1 MKPRIGA
8 WIPAGFAAALACAAC
23 GIAPPAA
30 PEFASYDFGAAPQ
43 ASPAAGLRRTLVVH
57 DVSAPAWVDSTLIHY
72 RLAYQDVPRTRAYAD
87 SRWVMSPA
95 LLFSNRLRAR
105 LAASGTGSI
114 VQPGDGTRAG
124 YALRVELEEFVQ
136 LFESPGR
143 SRALLQV
150 RVLLTA
156 DRELVAQKTFRAER
170 PSRTADAEGGVR
182 ALIAASDA
190 AIDELVAWTGQNL
203 KD

>member
-1 MKPRIGA
+1 MRPRIGA
-8 WIPAGFAAALACAAC
+8 WVPAGFAAVMACAGC
-23 GIAPPAA
+23 SIAPPVA
-30 PEFASYDFGAAPQ
+30 PEFTNYDFGPAPRAARL
-43 ASPAAGLRRTLVVH
+43 ASLRRTLVVY
-57 DVSAPAWVDSTLIHY
+57 DAGAPAWVDSTLIHY
-72 RLAYQDVPRTRAYAD
+72 RLAYQDAPRPRAYAD

-95 LLFSNRLRAR
+95 LLFSNRLRGQ

-136 LFESPGR
+136 VFDAPGR

-150 RVLLTA
+150 RVLLSA
-156 DRELVAQKTFRAER
+156 DREFVAQKTFRVEQ
-170 PSRTADAEGGVR
+170 PSHTADADGGVR

-190 AIDELVAWTGQNL
+190 AIDELIAWTRQNL

>member
-8 WIPAGFAAALACAAC
+8 WVLAGFAAACAAC
-23 GIAPPAA
+23 SIAPPAA
-30 PEFASYDFGAAPQ
+30 PEFASYDFGPVPQ
-43 ASPAAGLRRTLVVH
+43 PAPAASLRRILLVH
-57 DVSAPAWVDSTLIHY
+57 DASAPVWVDSTLIHY
-72 RLAYQDVPRTRAYAD
+72 RLAYQDAPRPRAYAD

-95 LLFSNRLRAR
+95 LLFSNRLRGR

-136 LFESPGR
+136 VFDAPGR
-143 SRALLQV
+143 SRALLQA

-156 DRELVAQKTFRAER
+156 DRELVAQKTFRVEQ

-190 AIDELVAWTGQNL
+190 AIDELIAWTRQNL

>member
-1 MKPRIGA
+1 VKPRIGA
-8 WIPAGFAAALACAAC
+8 WILAGFAVVCAAC
-23 GIAPPAA
+23 SIAPPAA
-30 PEFASYDFGAAPQ
+30 PEFASYDFGPAPQ
-43 ASPAAGLRRTLVVH
+43 PTPAASLHRTLVVH
-57 DVSAPAWVDSTLIHY
+57 DAGAPAWVDSTLIHY
-72 RLAYQDVPRTRAYAD
+72 RLAYQDAPRPRVYAD

-95 LLFSNRLRAR
+95 LLFSNRLRGQ
-105 LAASGTGSI
+105 LAASGTANI

-124 YALRVELEEFVQ
+124 YALRVDLEEFVQ
-136 LFESPGR
+136 VFDAPGR

-156 DRELVAQKTFRAER
+156 DRELVAQKIFRVEH

-182 ALIAASDA
+182 ALIAAGDA
-190 AIDELVAWTGQNL
+190 AIDELVAWTRQNL

>member
-1 MKPRIGA
+1 VKPQIGA
-8 WIPAGFAAALACAAC
+8 WILAGFAVVCAAC
-23 GIAPPAA
+23 SIAPPAA
-30 PEFASYDFGAAPQ
+30 PEFASYDFGPAPQ
-43 ASPAAGLRRTLVVH
+43 PTPAASLRRTLLVH
-57 DVSAPAWVDSTLIHY
+57 DAGAPAWVDSTLIHY
-72 RLAYQDVPRTRAYAD
+72 RLAYQDAPRPRAYAD

-95 LLFSNRLRAR
+95 LLFSNRLRGQ
-105 LAASGTGSI
+105 LAASGTASI

-136 LFESPGR
+136 VFDAPGG

-150 RVLLTA
+150 RAQITA
-156 DRELVAQKTFRAER
+156 DRDLLAQKTFRVEQ
-170 PSRTADAEGGVR
+170 PSRTANAEGGVR

-190 AIDELVAWTGQNL
+190 AIDELIAWTRQNL